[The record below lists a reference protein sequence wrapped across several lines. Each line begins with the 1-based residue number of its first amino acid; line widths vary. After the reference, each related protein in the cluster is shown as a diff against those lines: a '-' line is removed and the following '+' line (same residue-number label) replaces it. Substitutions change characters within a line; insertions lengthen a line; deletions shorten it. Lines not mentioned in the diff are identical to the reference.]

1 MQRHTPNSDLLS
13 STMYVRQH
21 QRTKFFSYP
30 ANLNA
35 PPPNTIP
42 IICPSFTFRDNLFQD
57 IDNGQPESVVK
68 SDVTQGEMQVQETPD
83 ETKSTQ
89 QGRFN

>member
-1 MQRHTPNSDLLS
+1 MQGHTQNSDFMS

-21 QRTKFFSYP
+21 RRAKFLSQP
-30 ANLNA
+30 SNLNA
-35 PPPNTIP
+35 TPPHTTTIT
-42 IICPSFTFRDNLFQD
+42 CPSFTFRDNLFQD